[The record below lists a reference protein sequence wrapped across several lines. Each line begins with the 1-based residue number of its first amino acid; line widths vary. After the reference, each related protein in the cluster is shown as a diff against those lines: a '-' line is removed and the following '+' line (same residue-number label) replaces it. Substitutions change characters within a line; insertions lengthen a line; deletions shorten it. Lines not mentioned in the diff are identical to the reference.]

1 MPARGYKIRDETEL
15 FQRGR
20 VKIVAEEVV
29 RLLAIATPESENRLE
44 YPFLGAHNAA
54 RERAVKAIQA
64 SLPKVKTAQDEN
76 PAKRRRETNLVAR
89 VPETLLALSQI
100 DESDDVTRPLPGASY
115 VASLPGASPV
125 APSEVA
131 DVIAASVRA
140 NPPLRPEPRLTVD
153 ELNEMLLSD
162 EGVPFVDPSSE
173 RVYVTELLK
182 RDDPRHSSP
191 ALSKCGARR
200 SRT

>member
-1 MPARGYKIRDETEL
+1 MPRARMRAATAATGTGV
-15 FQRGR
+15 RG
-20 VKIVAEEVV
+20 VA
-29 RLLAIATPESENRLE
+29 T
-44 YPFLGAHNAA
+44 
-54 RERAVKAIQA
+54 RA
-64 SLPKVKTAQDEN
+64 
-76 PAKRRRETNLVAR
+76 
-89 VPETLLALSQI
+89 
-100 DESDDVTRPLPGASY
+100 ESDDVTRPLPGASY

-153 ELNEMLLSD
+153 ELDEMLLSD